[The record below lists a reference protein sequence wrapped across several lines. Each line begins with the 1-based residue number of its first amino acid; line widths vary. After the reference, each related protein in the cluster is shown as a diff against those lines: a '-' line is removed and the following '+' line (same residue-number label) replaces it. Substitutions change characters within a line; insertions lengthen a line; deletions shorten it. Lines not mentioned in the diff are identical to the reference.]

1 MKNDVELIVE
11 KVVPGG
17 RGLGRLPDGRPAMIS
32 GAFPGERVRLRMV
45 RDRRSYVEAHAELL
59 EGRRR
64 VAPGCSVAEVCGG
77 CDWITLDLEAQREH
91 KLELV
96 REALRRTGG
105 VDELPGLRLVTSGE
119 PWGYRT
125 RIRLRLRG
133 GQVGFHAAG
142 SHELVEP
149 DECLVGTPEVGA
161 ALARLRRA
169 LGRVAPI
176 GDELTSVEIRCA
188 PGAPRAS
195 FFFTRE
201 RGRALS
207 ARGRELLAE
216 LRREDVVVLE
226 GDGASGRGAELERFE
241 LDGCYLLA
249 APGTFTQVNWA
260 VNRALVREIVEGARR
275 RGARSFADLY
285 CGSGNFSLPLAAAG
299 LEGKGVEASAA
310 SIAALRRAA
319 AEQGFDAASFEVG
332 QVGEVARRW
341 ARAGERFDLVI
352 VDPPRAGAKDALQ
365 AIASLTAGALVMV
378 SCDPVTLARDLR
390 ALRQR
395 GLVLEEVLAFD
406 MFPQTH
412 HVECVAWLRP
422 ARGG

>member
-1 MKNDVELIVE
+1 M
-11 KVVPGG
+11 
-17 RGLGRLPDGRPAMIS
+17 
-32 GAFPGERVRLRMV
+32 
-45 RDRRSYVEAHAELL
+45 
-59 EGRRR
+59 
-64 VAPGCSVAEVCGG
+64 
-77 CDWITLDLEAQREH
+77 
-91 KLELV
+91 
-96 REALRRTGG
+96 
-105 VDELPGLRLVTSGE
+105 
-119 PWGYRT
+119 
-125 RIRLRLRG
+125 
-133 GQVGFHAAG
+133 
-142 SHELVEP
+142 
-149 DECLVGTPEVGA
+149 
-161 ALARLRRA
+161 
-169 LGRVAPI
+169 
-176 GDELTSVEIRCA
+176 
-188 PGAPRAS
+188 
-195 FFFTRE
+195 
-201 RGRALS
+201 
-207 ARGRELLAE
+207 
-216 LRREDVVVLE
+216 
-226 GDGASGRGAELERFE
+226 
-241 LDGCYLLA
+241 
-249 APGTFTQVNWA
+249 
-260 VNRALVREIVEGARR
+260 
-275 RGARSFADLY
+275 
-285 CGSGNFSLPLAAAG
+285 AAAG